1 VRAWCASAGTVVHPD
16 VDQAQVEGAA
26 LWELSMAL
34 DEPTTTTGAGPP
46 IGNAIFAA
54 SEARMRHLPIRPD
67 AVLKGMGG
75 GPLAPV
81 ISIAMPQR
89 SKHEYVDDQSIVS

>member
-1 VRAWCASAGTVVHPD
+1 
-16 VDQAQVEGAA
+16 
-26 LWELSMAL
+26 MAL
-34 DEPTTTTGAGPP
+34 YELTTTTGVGPP

-75 GPLAPV
+75 GHW
-81 ISIAMPQR
+81 R
-89 SKHEYVDDQSIVS
+89 R